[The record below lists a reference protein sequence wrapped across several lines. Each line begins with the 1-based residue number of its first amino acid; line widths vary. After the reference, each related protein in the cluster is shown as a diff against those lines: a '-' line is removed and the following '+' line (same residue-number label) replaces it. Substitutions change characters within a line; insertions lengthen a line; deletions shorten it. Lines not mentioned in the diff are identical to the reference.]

1 MGQNEALHKRR
12 YQTMC
17 EEPHRAGSQARPV
30 RSSVFRDSDRLLQEM
45 VTLAIYL
52 LVILARAL
60 GGPCSPNK
68 ADVILVYC
76 YPKTIIT
83 RIPECPYGWEVNQLA
98 LGGICYNG
106 IHDSGYYQFTIPD
119 LSPKNKSYCGT
130 QSEFKNPVYH
140 FYNSIVSNDSSVI
153 VKSQPVNYSFTC
165 TYNANYL
172 VNQAAFDQRVA
183 TVHVKNGSSGS
194 FESQLS
200 LNFYSNA
207 KFSSIKEAP
216 FVVETSEIGSDI
228 FAGVEAKG
236 LSDRFKVVLNNCWA
250 TPSSEYF
257 YQVHWPLIT
266 KGCAT
271 DYSILVHENGK
282 TNRATFQF
290 NAFRFRNIP
299 KLSKVWLHC
308 ETHVCDSEKFSCP
321 VGGARRGAILTDNKL
336 LSYYFEDAKTLY
348 EVFQRGVNIS
358 GNGNCLGYRKPKQP
372 YQWLTYKQV
381 SDRTKYLGSG
391 LLQKG
396 CQPSSD
402 QFIGIFA
409 QNRPEWIISEYACYT
424 YSMVA
429 VPLYDTLGP
438 EAIVYIVNRADISVV
453 ICDTPAKAEI
463 LLKNCE
469 DKKTPCLKTIVLMDL
484 FDKELKDRGAKV
496 GIEILSLQEVEPP
509 KPEDLSVVCFTSGT
523 TGNPKGAMLTHQ
535 NVVSNAAAF
544 LRCTENTVECT
555 SSDIAIS
562 YLPLAHMFER
572 VVQAVVYSCG
582 AKVGFF
588 QGDIRL
594 LTDDMKTLKPTLF
607 PVVPRLLNR
616 VYDKIQSGANSS
628 VKRGLLKFA
637 AFMKTAEI
645 KQGIIRNDSIW
656 DKLVFKKV
664 QESMGGRVR
673 IMVTG
678 AAPISPSVLT
688 FLRAALGC
696 QIFEAY
702 GQTECSAGSTFS
714 MPGDWT
720 TGHVGAPLACNIIKL
735 DDVEE
740 MSYFSSNNE
749 GEVCI
754 KGPNVFKGYL
764 KDPEK
769 TAEAL
774 DKDGWLHT
782 GDIGKWLP
790 NGTLK
795 IIDRKKNIFKLA
807 QGEYIAPE
815 KIENVYIESAP
826 VAQVFVHGES
836 LRSYLIGIVVPDAEI
851 LPEFAA
857 KLGVKGSFEEL
868 CKNPAVKKAILD
880 DMVRLGR
887 EAGLK
892 SFEQVK
898 DLYIH
903 TELFSIENGL
913 LTPTLKAKRGDVVKF
928 FQKEIEALYSSS
940 QE

>member
-1 MGQNEALHKRR
+1 MIWILQVLFSPLPTPALISLIVFG
-12 YQTMC
+12 
-17 EEPHRAGSQARPV
+17 AGIFLWVISRPKPV
-30 RSSVFRDSDRLLQEM
+30 LPPVDLNKQSV
-45 VTLAIYL
+45 
-52 LVILARAL
+52 
-60 GGPCSPNK
+60 
-68 ADVILVYC
+68 
-76 YPKTIIT
+76 
-83 RIPECPYGWEVNQLA
+83 
-98 LGGICYNG
+98 GI
-106 IHDSGYYQFTIPD
+106 
-119 LSPKNKSYCGT
+119 
-130 QSEFKNPVYH
+130 E
-140 FYNSIVSNDSSVI
+140 
-153 VKSQPVNYSFTC
+153 
-165 TYNANYL
+165 
-172 VNQAAFDQRVA
+172 
-183 TVHVKNGSSGS
+183 
-194 FESQLS
+194 
-200 LNFYSNA
+200 
-207 KFSSIKEAP
+207 
-216 FVVETSEIGSDI
+216 
-228 FAGVEAKG
+228 
-236 LSDRFKVVLNNCWA
+236 
-250 TPSSEYF
+250 
-257 YQVHWPLIT
+257 
-266 KGCAT
+266 
-271 DYSILVHENGK
+271 
-282 TNRATFQF
+282 
-290 NAFRFRNIP
+290 
-299 KLSKVWLHC
+299 
-308 ETHVCDSEKFSCP
+308 
-321 VGGARRGAILTDNKL
+321 GGARRGALLTDNNL
-336 LSYYFEDAKTLY
+336 LSYYFEDGKTLY
-348 EVFQRGVNIS
+348 EVFQRGLHV
-358 GNGNCLGYRKPKQP
+358 L
-372 YQWLTYKQV
+372 
-381 SDRTKYLGSG
+381 DRAQYLGSG

-396 CQPSSD
+396 CKPSPN

-438 EAIVYIVNRADISVV
+438 EAIVYIVNKADISIV
-453 ICDTPAKAEI
+453 ICDKPEKAQT
-463 LLKNCE
+463 LLENCE
-469 DKKTPCLKTIVLMDL
+469 QEKTPCLKTIILMDL
-484 FDKELKDRGAKV
+484 FDKELKDRGAEV
-496 GIEILSLQEVEPP
+496 GVEILALQETTGPSQLTLL
-509 KPEDLSVVCFTSGT
+509 DLSK
-523 TGNPKGAMLTHQ
+523 GNPKGAMLTHQ
-535 NVVSNAAAF
+535 NVVANAAAF
-544 LRCTENTVECT
+544 LRSTENTFECT
-555 SSDIAIS
+555 SSDITMS

-572 VVQAVVYSCG
+572 VVQTVVYSCG

-588 QGDIRL
+588 QGDIKL

-616 VYDKIQSGANSS
+616 IYDKIQSGAKSP
-628 VKRGLLKFA
+628 VKRCLLNFA
-637 AFMKTAEI
+637 VIMKMAEI

-656 DKLVFKKV
+656 DQLIFKKV
-664 QESMGGRVR
+664 QETMGGRVR

-702 GQTECSAGSTFS
+702 GQTECSAGCTFS

-740 MSYFSSNNE
+740 MNYFSSNNE

-769 TAEAL
+769 TAEAI

-815 KIENVYIESAP
+815 KIENVYIRSAP

-836 LRSYLIGIVVPDAEI
+836 LRSFLIGIVVPDPET

-857 KLGVKGSFEEL
+857 KLGVKGSYEDV
-868 CKNPAVKKAILD
+868 CKNPAVKKAILE
-880 DMVRLGR
+880 DMIRLGR

-903 TELFSIENGL
+903 TEMFSVENGL
-913 LTPTLKAKRGDVVKF
+913 LTPTLKAKRAELVKL
-928 FQKEIEALYSSS
+928 FQKQIESLYSSM

>member
-1 MGQNEALHKRR
+1 MIWILQVLFSPLPTPALISLI
-12 YQTMC
+12 
-17 EEPHRAGSQARPV
+17 AFGAVLFLWVISRPKP
-30 RSSVFRDSDRLLQEM
+30 LLPP
-45 VTLAIYL
+45 VDL
-52 LVILARAL
+52 
-60 GGPCSPNK
+60 NK
-68 ADVILVYC
+68 QSI
-76 YPKTIIT
+76 
-83 RIPECPYGWEVNQLA
+83 
-98 LGGICYNG
+98 GI
-106 IHDSGYYQFTIPD
+106 
-119 LSPKNKSYCGT
+119 
-130 QSEFKNPVYH
+130 E
-140 FYNSIVSNDSSVI
+140 
-153 VKSQPVNYSFTC
+153 
-165 TYNANYL
+165 
-172 VNQAAFDQRVA
+172 
-183 TVHVKNGSSGS
+183 
-194 FESQLS
+194 
-200 LNFYSNA
+200 
-207 KFSSIKEAP
+207 
-216 FVVETSEIGSDI
+216 
-228 FAGVEAKG
+228 
-236 LSDRFKVVLNNCWA
+236 
-250 TPSSEYF
+250 
-257 YQVHWPLIT
+257 
-266 KGCAT
+266 
-271 DYSILVHENGK
+271 
-282 TNRATFQF
+282 
-290 NAFRFRNIP
+290 
-299 KLSKVWLHC
+299 
-308 ETHVCDSEKFSCP
+308 
-321 VGGARRGAILTDNKL
+321 GGARRGALLTDNNL

-358 GNGNCLGYRKPKQP
+358 GNGDCLGYRKPKQP

-396 CQPSSD
+396 CQPSSK

-438 EAIVYIVNRADISVV
+438 EAIVYIVNKADISVV
-453 ICDTPAKAEI
+453 ICDTPAKAEV

-469 DKKTPCLKTIVLMDL
+469 DKKTPCLKIIVLMDL
-484 FDKELKDRGAKV
+484 FDKELKDRVDKV
-496 GIEILSLQEVEPP
+496 GIEILSLQEVEELGRNNVREPVPP

-555 SSDIAIS
+555 SSDVAIS

-588 QGDIRL
+588 QGDIKL

-616 VYDKIQSGANSS
+616 VYDKIQSGANTP
-628 VKRGLLKFA
+628 VKRHLLNFA
-637 AFMKTAEI
+637 VFMKMAEI

-688 FLRAALGC
+688 FLRATLGC

-740 MSYFSSNNE
+740 MSYFASNNE

-769 TAEAL
+769 TAEAI

-815 KIENVYIESAP
+815 KIENVYVRSAA

-836 LRSYLIGIVVPDAEI
+836 LRSFLVGIVVPDAEM
-851 LPEFAA
+851 LPEFAG

-880 DMVRLGR
+880 DLIRLGR

-903 TELFSIENGL
+903 TELFSVENGL
-913 LTPTLKAKRGDVVKF
+913 LTPTLKAKRGDLVKF

>member
-1 MGQNEALHKRR
+1 MIWILQVLFSPLPTPALIGLIVFG
-12 YQTMC
+12 
-17 EEPHRAGSQARPV
+17 AVIFLWVISRPKPV
-30 RSSVFRDSDRLLQEM
+30 LPPVDL
-45 VTLAIYL
+45 
-52 LVILARAL
+52 
-60 GGPCSPNK
+60 NK
-68 ADVILVYC
+68 QSI
-76 YPKTIIT
+76 
-83 RIPECPYGWEVNQLA
+83 
-98 LGGICYNG
+98 GI
-106 IHDSGYYQFTIPD
+106 
-119 LSPKNKSYCGT
+119 
-130 QSEFKNPVYH
+130 E
-140 FYNSIVSNDSSVI
+140 
-153 VKSQPVNYSFTC
+153 
-165 TYNANYL
+165 
-172 VNQAAFDQRVA
+172 
-183 TVHVKNGSSGS
+183 
-194 FESQLS
+194 
-200 LNFYSNA
+200 
-207 KFSSIKEAP
+207 
-216 FVVETSEIGSDI
+216 
-228 FAGVEAKG
+228 
-236 LSDRFKVVLNNCWA
+236 
-250 TPSSEYF
+250 
-257 YQVHWPLIT
+257 
-266 KGCAT
+266 
-271 DYSILVHENGK
+271 
-282 TNRATFQF
+282 
-290 NAFRFRNIP
+290 
-299 KLSKVWLHC
+299 
-308 ETHVCDSEKFSCP
+308 
-321 VGGARRGAILTDNKL
+321 GGARKGALLTDNNL
-336 LSYYFEDAKTLY
+336 LAYYFEDGKTLY
-348 EVFQRGVNIS
+348 EVFQRGLHAS
-358 GNGNCLGYRKPKQP
+358 GNGSCLGYRKPNQP

-381 SDRTKYLGSG
+381 LDRAQYLGSG

-396 CQPSSD
+396 CKPSSD

-438 EAIVYIVNRADISVV
+438 EAIVYIVNKADISIV
-453 ICDTPAKAEI
+453 ICDKPEKAQV
-463 LLKNCE
+463 LLENCE
-469 DKKTPCLKTIVLMDL
+469 QEKTPCLKTIILMDL

-496 GIEILSLQEVEPP
+496 GVEILALQEVEVEPQLILL
-509 KPEDLSVVCFTSGT
+509 DLSK
-523 TGNPKGAMLTHQ
+523 GNPKGAMLTHQ
-535 NVVSNAAAF
+535 NVVANAAAF
-544 LRCTENTVECT
+544 LRSTENSVECT
-555 SSDIAIS
+555 SSDITIS

-572 VVQAVVYSCG
+572 VVQTVVYSCG

-588 QGDIRL
+588 QGDIKL
-594 LTDDMKTLKPTLF
+594 LTEDMKTLKPTLF

-616 VYDKIQSGANSS
+616 IYDKIQSGAKSP
-628 VKRGLLKFA
+628 VKRCLLNFA
-637 AFMKTAEI
+637 VIMKMAEI

-656 DKLVFKKV
+656 DQLIFKKV
-664 QESMGGRVR
+664 QETMGGRVR

-702 GQTECSAGSTFS
+702 GQTECSAGCTFS

-740 MSYFSSNNE
+740 MNYFSSNNE

-769 TAEAL
+769 TAEAI

-815 KIENVYIESAP
+815 KIENVYIRSAP

-836 LRSYLIGIVVPDAEI
+836 LRSFLIGIVVPDPET

-857 KLGVKGSFEEL
+857 KLGIKGSYEDV
-868 CKNPAVKKAILD
+868 CKNPAVKKAILE
-880 DMVRLGR
+880 DMVRLGK

-903 TELFSIENGL
+903 TEMFSVENGL
-913 LTPTLKAKRGDVVKF
+913 LTPTLKAKRAELVKL
-928 FQKEIEALYSSS
+928 FQKQIEALYSST

>member
-1 MGQNEALHKRR
+1 MIWILQVLFSPLPTPALISLI
-12 YQTMC
+12 
-17 EEPHRAGSQARPV
+17 AFGGVIFLWVISRPKP
-30 RSSVFRDSDRLLQEM
+30 LLPP
-45 VTLAIYL
+45 VDL
-52 LVILARAL
+52 
-60 GGPCSPNK
+60 NK
-68 ADVILVYC
+68 QSI
-76 YPKTIIT
+76 
-83 RIPECPYGWEVNQLA
+83 
-98 LGGICYNG
+98 GI
-106 IHDSGYYQFTIPD
+106 
-119 LSPKNKSYCGT
+119 
-130 QSEFKNPVYH
+130 E
-140 FYNSIVSNDSSVI
+140 
-153 VKSQPVNYSFTC
+153 
-165 TYNANYL
+165 
-172 VNQAAFDQRVA
+172 
-183 TVHVKNGSSGS
+183 
-194 FESQLS
+194 
-200 LNFYSNA
+200 
-207 KFSSIKEAP
+207 
-216 FVVETSEIGSDI
+216 
-228 FAGVEAKG
+228 
-236 LSDRFKVVLNNCWA
+236 
-250 TPSSEYF
+250 
-257 YQVHWPLIT
+257 
-266 KGCAT
+266 
-271 DYSILVHENGK
+271 
-282 TNRATFQF
+282 
-290 NAFRFRNIP
+290 
-299 KLSKVWLHC
+299 
-308 ETHVCDSEKFSCP
+308 
-321 VGGARRGAILTDNKL
+321 GGARRGALLTDNNL

-348 EVFQRGVNIS
+348 EVFQRGVSIS
-358 GNGNCLGYRKPKQP
+358 GNGDCLGYRKPKQP

-438 EAIVYIVNRADISVV
+438 EAIVYIVNKAEISVV
-453 ICDTPAKAEI
+453 ICDTPAKAEV

-469 DKKTPCLKTIVLMDL
+469 EKKTPCLKIIVLMDL
-484 FDKELKDRGAKV
+484 FDKELQDRGAKV
-496 GIEILSLQEVEPP
+496 GIEILSLQEVEELGRNNIREPVPP

-544 LRCTENTVECT
+544 LRCTENTIECT
-555 SSDIAIS
+555 SSDVAIS

-616 VYDKIQSGANSS
+616 VYDKIQSGANTP
-628 VKRGLLKFA
+628 VKSFLLKFA
-637 AFMKTAEI
+637 VFMKTAEI

-656 DKLVFKKV
+656 DKIVFKKV
-664 QESMGGRVR
+664 QETMGGRVR

-696 QIFEAY
+696 QIFEGY

-769 TAEAL
+769 TAEAI

-815 KIENVYIESAP
+815 KIENVYIGSAP

-836 LRSYLIGIVVPDAEI
+836 LRSFLIGIVVPDAEI

-880 DMVRLGR
+880 DMIRLGR

-903 TELFSIENGL
+903 TELFSVENGL
-913 LTPTLKAKRGDVVKF
+913 LTPTLKAKRGDLVKF
-928 FQKEIEALYSSS
+928 FQKEIEALYSST